1 MTIQRIVRVEFK
13 GLHKVFLGDLIV
25 SIFIGKNAEII
36 IGDTAPFVGIS
47 GQEYKQNK

>member
-13 GLHKVFLGDLIV
+13 SLHKVFLGDLIV

-36 IGDTAPFVGIS
+36 IGDTTLFLSIS
-47 GQEYKQNK
+47 GQE